1 MLGCVLGGSEQP
13 IAVETELLRQLVKPA
28 VRDAIV
34 PVVDGERVE
43 TSEPRAPENGRQPI
57 AGRSRP
63 LHFKQESR
71 HCAKTVETPT

>member
-34 PVVDGERVE
+34 PVVDGERVG
-43 TSEPRAPENGRQPI
+43 SPSENGRQPI